1 MQGTER
7 SLVDII
13 KMAYFGRPLELLTT
27 EEFEELRQWVEHH
40 WPINH
45 FANWQYGDKSPEEI
59 QAVIT
64 SVTTLIPDNSNDI
77 HPKDVVVKVYGRY
90 EEELAR
96 RVYEAEYPSTVDEV
110 SDGLPEPPHEN
121 WLTLKEAK
129 AKFKNM
135 PEATLRA
142 SATSKTKPV
151 RTHKMGKNKLY
162 WRPDIDDRFDVDKYP
177 RA

>member
-1 MQGTER
+1 MQGAER
-7 SLVDII
+7 SLVEII
-13 KMAYFGRPLELLTT
+13 KMAYFGDPLELLTT

-64 SVTTLIPDNSNDI
+64 SVTTLIPGISNDI

-96 RVYEAEYPSTVDEV
+96 RVYEAKYPSTVDGEQSNTSTDEDIPSGEWRSGAWFEEV
-110 SDGLPEPPHEN
+110 TNGLITAEELEQMALRGELERKV
-121 WLTLKEAK
+121 LTA
-129 AKFKNM
+129 
-135 PEATLRA
+135 RQH
-142 SATSKTKPV
+142 KTK
-151 RTHKMGKNKLY
+151 HNH
-162 WRPDIDDRFDVDKYP
+162 
-177 RA
+177 